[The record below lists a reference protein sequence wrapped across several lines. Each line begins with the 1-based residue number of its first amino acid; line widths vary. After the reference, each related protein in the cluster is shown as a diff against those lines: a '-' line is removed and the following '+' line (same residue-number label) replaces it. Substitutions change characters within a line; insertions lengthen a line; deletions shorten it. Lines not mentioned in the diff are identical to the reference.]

1 MPWQAATCLQRWI
14 AGEPDVKQE
23 RHSTDEK
30 YLMEII
36 YDDDDRKQANLM
48 GTYFTKAFRKK
59 TIYRDMCTTILV
71 NQLKSLP

>member
-36 YDDDDRKQANLM
+36 ENKPTLWAHISQRPSGRKQ
-48 GTYFTKAFRKK
+48 YIEICVQQFW
-59 TIYRDMCTTILV
+59 
-71 NQLKSLP
+71 

>member
-48 GTYFTKAFRKK
+48 GTYFTKVFRKK
-59 TIYRDMCTTILV
+59 TICQDMCL
-71 NQLKSLP
+71 L

>member
-36 YDDDDRKQANLM
+36 LKISQPYARIFHKGINM
-48 GTYFTKAFRKK
+48 SRYVFT
-59 TIYRDMCTTILV
+59 LV
-71 NQLKSLP
+71 

>member
-36 YDDDDRKQANLM
+36 YDDDDRKQ
-48 GTYFTKAFRKK
+48 
-59 TIYRDMCTTILV
+59 
-71 NQLKSLP
+71 LKSLP

>member
-48 GTYFTKAFRKK
+48 VFRKK
-59 TIYRDMCTTILV
+59 TICRDMCL
-71 NQLKSLP
+71 L

>member
-36 YDDDDRKQANLM
+36 YDRKQLTLWAHISQRCSGRKLYVEIRV
-48 GTYFTKAFRKK
+48 YF
-59 TIYRDMCTTILV
+59 
-71 NQLKSLP
+71 SLLQPFWFQN

>member
-48 GTYFTKAFRKK
+48 GTYFTQVFRKK
-59 TIYRDMCTTILV
+59 TICRDMCL
-71 NQLKSLP
+71 L

>member
-36 YDDDDRKQANLM
+36 EKISQPYAHIFHKGIQEENNMSRYL
-48 GTYFTKAFRKK
+48 FT
-59 TIYRDMCTTILV
+59 LV
-71 NQLKSLP
+71 